1 MSKQR
6 TETKS
11 VRKRER
17 KKRSCRF
24 TLQHRDALM
33 VALGYAG
40 VYGSHAEDVVKQ
52 LRCLAKTGIEIA
64 AGKKGGALAIYRV
77 SWARSL
83 MRKSTEFLDALESSD
98 EKFDEDLHYGI
109 GQCLSGSG
117 KKRSSDLRDEGSTMV
132 AAAVEMAE
140 HVDFGAE
147 YAFEQA
153 VEQVFDGGTKY
164 DKALRDLCRA
174 VHDCWQAATSRP
186 LPTACLLWRNECWEN
201 SAAGVGNP
209 LWIVLDSVGINVRQS
224 AVNCLVAYANGE
236 PVSTVKLR

>member
-6 TETKS
+6 METKS

-52 LRCLAKTGIEIA
+52 LRRLAKTGIEIA
-64 AGKKGGALAIYRV
+64 DAPAINRV
-77 SWARSL
+77 CQARSL
-83 MRKSTEFLDALESSD
+83 MDMSDELLNALELSD
-98 EKFDEDLHYGI
+98 KNFDEELHYGI

-117 KKRSSDLRDEGSTMV
+117 KKRSSDLRDEGSTTV
-132 AAAVEMAE
+132 AAAVEMVTR
-140 HVDFGAE
+140 VDFGAE

-174 VHDCWQAATSRP
+174 VHDCWKAATSRP
-186 LPTACLLWRNECWEN
+186 LPTACLLWRNECWQN

-209 LWIVLDSVGINVRQS
+209 LWIVLDSVGINIRQS

-236 PVSTVKLR
+236 PVSTVKH